1 MVFEMVES
9 LFKVLVVDDDEAI
22 REVCAEALSLKGYG
36 VTVASSAWDA
46 LGLIGTTAWDLV
58 VTDVN
63 MPGLSGIDFYRVAVS
78 RAPELA
84 SKFIFM
90 TGSHSMV
97 PAVEALGEKLVI
109 KPFRVKELLDA
120 AWSVLRTSE
129 VNRQF
134 ERLSLLNRLQ
144 VRINGV
150 MGAGVADGDGIEGV
164 AEDLSLNGMKI
175 RYPGAPF
182 AAGPELM
189 MIMIEDLKISREAR
203 VVWSAASDGS
213 QSYSG
218 VIFEKPVPAAI
229 IAGLASNRA

>member
-1 MVFEMVES
+1 MVDGS
-9 LFKVLVVDDDEAI
+9 FKVLVVDDDKTI
-22 REVCAEALSLKGYG
+22 REVCAEALSLRGYDI
-36 VTVASSAWDA
+36 TVASGGWDA
-46 LGLIGTTAWDLV
+46 LGLIGSTAWDLV

-78 RAPELA
+78 RAPGLA
-84 SKFIFM
+84 SKFVFM
-90 TGSHSMV
+90 TGNHSV
-97 PAVEALGEKLVI
+97 APAVEALGARLVI

-134 ERLSLLNRLQ
+134 ERLALLNRLQ
-144 VRINGV
+144 VRINRVSG
-150 MGAGVADGDGIEGV
+150 GAVAGEGGLDAF

-175 RYPGAPF
+175 RYPGSPF
-182 AAGPELM
+182 AAGPGL
-189 MIMIEDLKISREAR
+189 MIMIEGLNISREAR

-218 VIFEKPVPAAI
+218 VIFEKPVPASVL
-229 IAGLASNRA
+229 AGLASNRF

>member
-1 MVFEMVES
+1 MVES

-22 REVCAEALSLKGYG
+22 REVCADTLSLKGYD
-36 VTVASSAWDA
+36 VTVAASAWDA
-46 LGLIGTTAWDLV
+46 LTHVNGSSWDLV

-78 RAPELA
+78 RAPDLS
-84 SKFIFM
+84 SKFVFM
-90 TGSHSMV
+90 SGSHSV
-97 PAVEALGEKLVI
+97 APAVEALGARLVI

-120 AWSVLRTSE
+120 AWSVLKVSE

-134 ERLSLLNRLQ
+134 ERLALLNRLQ

-150 MGAGVADGDGIEGV
+150 AGAVGMDGDGIEAV

-182 AAGPELM
+182 AAGPGLM
-189 MIMIEDLKISREAR
+189 MIMIEELKISREAR

-218 VIFEKPVPAAI
+218 VIFEKPVPAAVL
-229 IAGLASNRA
+229 AGLASNRA

>member
-46 LGLIGTTAWDLV
+46 LGHVGGSAWDLV
-58 VTDVN
+58 VSDVN
-63 MPGLSGIDFYRVAVS
+63 MPGLSGMDFYRVATT

-84 SKFIFM
+84 SKFVFM
-90 TGSHSMV
+90 TGNHAVV
-97 PAVEALGEKLVI
+97 PALETLGARVVM

-120 AWSVLRTSE
+120 AWSVLKVSE

-144 VRINGV
+144 VRINGAV
-150 MGAGVADGDGIEGV
+150 GAGAVDGV

-175 RYPGAPF
+175 RYSGAPF
-182 AAGPELM
+182 AAGPGLT
-189 MIMIEDLKISREAR
+189 IMIDDLKISREAR

-218 VIFEKPVPAAI
+218 VIFEKPVPVAI
-229 IAGLASNRA
+229 LAGLASNRT

>member
-1 MVFEMVES
+1 MVDGF
-9 LFKVLVVDDDEAI
+9 FRVLVVDDDKAI

-46 LGLIGTTAWDLV
+46 LSHVNGSSWDLV

-63 MPGLSGIDFYRVAVS
+63 MPGLSGVDFYRVAVS
-78 RAPELA
+78 RAPELS
-84 SKFIFM
+84 SKFVFM
-90 TGSHSMV
+90 SGNHSV
-97 PAVEALGEKLVI
+97 APAVEALGARLVI

-120 AWSVLRTSE
+120 AWSVLKVSE

-150 MGAGVADGDGIEGV
+150 IGAVGADVDGIEAV

-182 AAGPELM
+182 AAGPGLM
-189 MIMIEDLKISREAR
+189 IKIEDLKLSREAR
-203 VVWSAASDGS
+203 VVWSAASDGA

-229 IAGLASNRA
+229 LAGLASNRA